1 MGGKGRSDLGGGR
14 RGTFHNI
21 REGVG
26 IAKEAAPAD
35 NKMSSRMGEAGWEG
49 LRDDVMGLLHLEYYK
64 KVQGAGV
71 MQQGAGLG
79 NGGEG

>member
-21 REGVG
+21 REGLG

-35 NKMSSRMGEAGWEG
+35 NKMSSRMGEAG
-49 LRDDVMGLLHLEYYK
+49 
-64 KVQGAGV
+64 
-71 MQQGAGLG
+71 LG
-79 NGGEG
+79 RT

>member
-1 MGGKGRSDLGGGR
+1 
-14 RGTFHNI
+14 
-21 REGVG
+21 
-26 IAKEAAPAD
+26 
-35 NKMSSRMGEAGWEG
+35 
-49 LRDDVMGLLHLEYYK
+49 MGLLHLEDYK

>member
-35 NKMSSRMGEAGWEG
+35 NKMSSRMGEAG
-49 LRDDVMGLLHLEYYK
+49 
-64 KVQGAGV
+64 
-71 MQQGAGLG
+71 LG
-79 NGGEG
+79 RT